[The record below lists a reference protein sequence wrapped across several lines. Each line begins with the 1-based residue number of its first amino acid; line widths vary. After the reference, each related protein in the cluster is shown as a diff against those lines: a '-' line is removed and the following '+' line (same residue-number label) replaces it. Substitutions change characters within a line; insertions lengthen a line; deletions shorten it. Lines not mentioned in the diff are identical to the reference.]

1 MSDTKKTVLFTGK
14 QVLDSFTD
22 KKKRVRRG
30 VKGDEPSRDDQL
42 SMLSERSQE
51 ITSLVQT
58 KVNGYKQQDIRR
70 ELFDQELLISTEE
83 TLSKLEESKLTC
95 HYCAKE
101 VKIVYHKVRDPK
113 QWSLDR
119 IDNDKC
125 HSDENTVIACLYC
138 NLKRRRMKSEV
149 FKMGVNMV
157 VKKKDT
163 GSESTSG
170 SEPSK
175 S

>member
-14 QVLDSFTD
+14 QVLDSFID
-22 KKKRVRRG
+22 KKKRLRRG
-30 VKGDEPSRDDQL
+30 VKGVEPSRDDQL
-42 SMLSERSQE
+42 SMLSERSQDV
-51 ITSLVQT
+51 ISLVQS

-70 ELFDQELLISTEE
+70 ELFDQALLISAEE

-101 VKIVYHKVRDPK
+101 VKIIYHKVRDPK

-157 VKKKDT
+157 VKKKDAS
-163 GSESTSG
+163 SESTSD
-170 SEPSK
+170 SEPSR

>member
-1 MSDTKKTVLFTGK
+1 MSDTKKTVQFIGK
-14 QVLDSFTD
+14 QVLDSFID

-51 ITSLVQT
+51 ITSLVQS

-157 VKKKDT
+157 VKKKDI
-163 GSESTSG
+163 GSESMSD

>member
-1 MSDTKKTVLFTGK
+1 MSDTKKTILFTGK
-14 QVLDSFTD
+14 QVLDSFID

-51 ITSLVQT
+51 ITSLVQS

-70 ELFDQELLISTEE
+70 ELFDQELLISAEE
-83 TLSKLEESKLTC
+83 TLSKLEKSRLTC
-95 HYCAKE
+95 HYCSKE

-157 VKKKDT
+157 VKKKDA
-163 GSESTSG
+163 SSASTSD

>member
-14 QVLDSFTD
+14 QVLDSFID

-51 ITSLVQT
+51 ITSLVQS

-70 ELFDQELLISTEE
+70 ELFDQELLISAEE
-83 TLSKLEESKLTC
+83 TLSKLEESRLTC
-95 HYCAKE
+95 HYCSKE

-157 VKKKDT
+157 VKKKDA
-163 GSESTSG
+163 SSASTSD

>member
-1 MSDTKKTVLFTGK
+1 MSDTKKTVQFVGK
-14 QVLDSFTD
+14 QVLDSFID
-22 KKKRVRRG
+22 KKKRVRSG
-30 VKGDEPSRDDQL
+30 VKGNEPSRDDQL
-42 SMLSERSQE
+42 SMLAERTQE
-51 ITSLVQT
+51 VRSLIKA

-70 ELFDQELLISTEE
+70 EIFDQELLISTEE
-83 TLSKLEESKLTC
+83 TLEKLEGSRLSC

-163 GSESTSG
+163 GSESTSD

>member
-1 MSDTKKTVLFTGK
+1 MSDTKKTILFTGK
-14 QVLDSFTD
+14 QVIDSFID

-51 ITSLVQT
+51 ITSLVQS

-70 ELFDQELLISTEE
+70 ELFDQELLISAEE
-83 TLSKLEESKLTC
+83 TLSKLEESRLTC
-95 HYCAKE
+95 HYCSKE

-157 VKKKDT
+157 VKKKDA
-163 GSESTSG
+163 SSASTSD

>member
-1 MSDTKKTVLFTGK
+1 M
-14 QVLDSFTD
+14 
-22 KKKRVRRG
+22 
-30 VKGDEPSRDDQL
+30 
-42 SMLSERSQE
+42 
-51 ITSLVQT
+51 
-58 KVNGYKQQDIRR
+58 
-70 ELFDQELLISTEE
+70 ISAEE
-83 TLSKLEESKLTC
+83 TLSKLEESRLTC
-95 HYCAKE
+95 HYCSKE

-157 VKKKDT
+157 VKKKDA
-163 GSESTSG
+163 SSASTSD

>member
-1 MSDTKKTVLFTGK
+1 L
-14 QVLDSFTD
+14 
-22 KKKRVRRG
+22 
-30 VKGDEPSRDDQL
+30 E
-42 SMLSERSQE
+42 
-51 ITSLVQT
+51 
-58 KVNGYKQQDIRR
+58 
-70 ELFDQELLISTEE
+70 
-83 TLSKLEESKLTC
+83 KLEGSRLTC
-95 HYCAKE
+95 HYCGKE

-125 HSDENTVIACLYC
+125 HSGENTVIACLYC
-138 NLKRRRMKSEV
+138 NLKRRRMRSEV

-157 VKKKDT
+157 VKKKDI
-163 GSESTSG
+163 GSESMSD

>member
-1 MSDTKKTVLFTGK
+1 MSDTKKTVQFVGK
-14 QVLDSFTD
+14 QVLDSFID
-22 KKKRVRRG
+22 KKKRVKRG

-42 SMLSERSQE
+42 SMLAERTQE
-51 ITSLVQT
+51 VRSLIKA

-70 ELFDQELLISTEE
+70 EIFDQELLISTEE
-83 TLSKLEESKLTC
+83 TLEKLEGSRLSC

-163 GSESTSG
+163 GSESTSD

>member
-95 HYCAKE
+95 HYCANE

>member
-1 MSDTKKTVLFTGK
+1 MSDTKKTILFTGK
-14 QVLDSFTD
+14 QVLDSFID

-42 SMLSERSQE
+42 SMLSGRSQE
-51 ITSLVQT
+51 ITSLVQS

-70 ELFDQELLISTEE
+70 ELFDQELLISAEE
-83 TLSKLEESKLTC
+83 TLDKLEGSRLTC
-95 HYCAKE
+95 HYCSKE

-157 VKKKDT
+157 VKKKDA
-163 GSESTSG
+163 SSASTSD